1 MQVQLIDHAALLP
14 LYLAAGTAAIALF
27 AGRFAKACM
36 MIGLGAAAVAAVSLA
51 AGPDRATF
59 AVAEWHSYV
68 ADEAAMGAAALFAAL
83 SVLVAA
89 VSGRQSGEYWFLL
102 AVSAAGGIT
111 LAGSR
116 DLITLIV
123 ALETLTVPLYV
134 LVTKP
139 GRDGAEAG
147 VTFLIASIAASATAL
162 MGAAFLYAAA
172 GTVHFDGLAARL
184 AGADPGLVAAGAAL
198 LLGGLAFKLAAAP
211 LHAWVPLVLERAP
224 LPVATYLASASKL
237 GGAIAIIWVV
247 YFGLE
252 ARAGM
257 STGLVVA
264 ALSVASIVIGNL
276 GALAQRR
283 TVPLWPGQGSPTR
296 DTRSRRWRWSRPR
309 PAAKTRARPPRRRS
323 RTRSSSCCSRR
334 ELSRPSRP
342 CAPRARRAVPN
353 PQVSRVT
360 TRIVVRQDCERRAP
374 RGPIHGLTPGMRG
387 LAVSAKAVR
396 SPSSPGSGGPRPF
409 PPRSSS
415 SP

>member
-14 LYLAAGTAAIALF
+14 LYLAAGTAVLALF
-27 AGRFAKACM
+27 AGRLAKACM
-36 MIGLGAAAVAAVSLA
+36 MIGLSAAAIAAVAVGGRA
-51 AGPDRATF
+51 DRATF
-59 AVAEWHSYV
+59 AVGEWHSYV
-68 ADEAAMGAAALFAAL
+68 ADNAAMGAAALFAAL

-139 GRDGAEAG
+139 GRAGAEAG
-147 VTFLIASIAASATAL
+147 VTFLIASIASSATAL
-162 MGAAFLYAAA
+162 MGAALLYAAA
-172 GTVHFDGLAARL
+172 GTVHLEGLAAGL
-184 AGADPGLVAAGAAL
+184 AGVDPSLVAAGAAL

-252 ARAGM
+252 ARAGIERRDGGGGVERRLDRDRQPRGAGAAADGAAA
-257 STGLVVA
+257 GLVRDRPRGLRARTSGGRRDGRPDARRGAAASA
-264 ALSVASIVIGNL
+264 ALAYAVFFVLLEA
-276 GALAQRR
+276 GAFAALTAVR
-283 TVPLWPGQGSPTR
+283 TGAEA
-296 DTRSRRWRWSRPR
+296 TRS
-309 PAAKTRARPPRRRS
+309 S
-323 RTRSSSCCSRR
+323 RTRR
-334 ELSRPSRP
+334 
-342 CAPRARRAVPN
+342 
-353 PQVSRVT
+353 
-360 TRIVVRQDCERRAP
+360 
-374 RGPIHGLTPGMRG
+374 
-387 LAVSAKAVR
+387 SA
-396 SPSSPGSGGPRPF
+396 G
-409 PPRSSS
+409 
-415 SP
+415 